1 MLPLNPIILLGRFH
15 IASLMQNTFESIK
28 CRHDK
33 FWPIIKYDEL
43 SYFIVLIFNVFYEFF
58 YVIFSF
64 RFMSYASGSSVSRM
78 IIYIAVKKL
87 EFVGLNHIFLL
98 N

>member
-1 MLPLNPIILLGRFH
+1 VGRFH

-43 SYFIVLIFNVFYEFF
+43 SYFIVLVLNVFYEIC

-64 RFMSYASGSSVSRM
+64 RPTSYESGSSVSRM
-78 IIYIAVKKL
+78 IIYIAVKKY
-87 EFVGLNHIFLL
+87 E
-98 N
+98 